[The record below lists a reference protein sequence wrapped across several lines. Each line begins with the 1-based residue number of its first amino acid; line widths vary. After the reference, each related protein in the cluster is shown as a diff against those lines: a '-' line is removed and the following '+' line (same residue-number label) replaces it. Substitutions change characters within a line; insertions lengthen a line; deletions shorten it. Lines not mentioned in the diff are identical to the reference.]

1 MVVKLEET
9 FISNKLEVGWDLS
22 IFVDVIV
29 TKPQKKDLTKIQ
41 SLELQGLN
49 RTQVTIVMPPRV
61 PPSKISQ
68 A

>member
-29 TKPQKKDLTKIQ
+29 TKLPEKDLTKIQ
-41 SLELQGLN
+41 SLEL
-49 RTQVTIVMPPRV
+49 
-61 PPSKISQ
+61 KCKD
-68 A
+68 